1 MSEMSDKLGEIL
13 NNPDAMSKIM
23 ELASGLDRPKER
35 AEDPIPLPRRDERME
50 LLYALRP
57 LLRENRRSRLDNL
70 TKAVSMAQV
79 LGKMKGGR

>member
-1 MSEMSDKLGEIL
+1 MSEMSNKLGEIL
-13 NNPDAMSKIM
+13 SNPDAMSKIM
-23 ELASGLDRPKER
+23 ELANGFERPKQQEQ
-35 AEDPIPLPRRDERME
+35 PISLPRNDERIE

-57 LLRENRRSRLDNL
+57 LLRENRRSRLDSL

>member
-13 NNPDAMSKIM
+13 SNPDAMSKIM
-23 ELASGLDRPKER
+23 ELANGFERPKQQEQS
-35 AEDPIPLPRRDERME
+35 ISLPRNDERIE

-57 LLRENRRSRLDNL
+57 LLRENRRSRLDSL

>member
-13 NNPDAMSKIM
+13 SNPDAMSKIM
-23 ELASGLDRPKER
+23 ELANGFERPKQQEQ
-35 AEDPIPLPRRDERME
+35 PIALPRNDERIE

-57 LLRENRRSRLDNL
+57 LLRENRRSRLDSL